1 MRECRAA
8 EAEELFTRA
17 LSIYQALGDQH
28 FTVRVLIQLGY
39 AALTGGQPDK
49 AAVPIRQAME
59 ISAQLADAWSIA
71 DGLHAVANLRSHDA
85 PETAA
90 YLAAAAGR
98 LREQISMRP
107 HPADAI
113 INRHHLTLAQRHLGP
128 DKFHAASARGQQAS
142 AETAVAAAL
151 AATGADEN

>member
-1 MRECRAA
+1 
-8 EAEELFTRA
+8 
-17 LSIYQALGDQH
+17 
-28 FTVRVLIQLGY
+28 VLHTSGK
-39 AALTGGQPDK
+39 PDK
-49 AAVPIRQAME
+49 AAVPIRQAMQ

-71 DGLHAVANLRSHDA
+71 DGLHAVANLRSHDDA
-85 PETAA
+85 QTTA

-107 HPADAI
+107 HPADAV

-128 DKFHAASARGQQAS
+128 DTFQAASARGHQAS

-151 AATGADEN
+151 AATGAEED